1 MSVKLLFRIM
11 VEGKYNEKDKGEASF
26 FFSFFFLPIF
36 IYVIN
41 GKCDYFNQHFLLSV
55 RIFLIAIFFFPV
67 FLIDC
72 PN

>member
-11 VEGKYNEKDKGEASF
+11 VEGKYNEKNKGEASF
-26 FFSFFFLPIF
+26 FFLSFFFLSIF

-55 RIFLIAIFFFPV
+55 RIFLNSIFFF
-67 FLIDC
+67 FQYF
-72 PN
+72 